1 MNKDKWTKG
10 EIEENTVYG
19 LFKKTVSSYPKQSAL
34 IDSSQTFTYEQLE
47 SIVCEIAAS
56 LPQQK
61 QRFGIILDHGYRQ
74 IASMLAVLKNASAY
88 VPAEPFLP
96 DRRIQYMF
104 SESKVR
110 YVLTQKKYR
119 KRIEKM
125 GFLPIL
131 IDELSFRLKIDDT
144 LLTTEN
150 YALPLDLAYIL
161 YTSGSTG
168 KPKGVM
174 VTNSNICHYIRAF
187 RHEFHPGLNDRMLQ
201 YSVCSFDI
209 FTEEVFTTLCSG
221 ACLVIAPESIKD
233 DIEELMKFVKKH
245 QITEIDSFPY
255 LFLKMN
261 DLPEIPDCIR
271 LLISG
276 GDVIRESY
284 IDKLVNDKDHPMIYN
299 TYGPSETTI
308 CASYFHIRPHTALSN
323 GTYPIGHSV
332 LDTQI
337 ELVNKDGQL
346 CQIGEPGEILIY
358 GDGVSAGYSGN
369 RPKESLAFFMDH
381 LNRKGY
387 RSGDLGY
394 WMEDGNLA
402 FIGRKDEQ
410 VMIDGRRVEPQE
422 VQNTIS
428 ELDYI
433 YQACVRAETDENN
446 LPYLIAYV
454 VFKDQID
461 KPLSK
466 LRKDCALSLPDYMI
480 PEFFIKMESP
490 PLNINGKIDQTALPV
505 VLKEGKSE

>member
-88 VPAEPFLP
+88 VPAEPFYLTAEFNICFLNQKS
-96 DRRIQYMF
+96 DMF
-104 SESKVR
+104 LRKKV
-110 YVLTQKKYR
+110 Q

-233 DIEELMKFVKKH
+233 DIEELMKFVK
-245 QITEIDSFPY
+245 S
-255 LFLKMN
+255 
-261 DLPEIPDCIR
+261 IR
-271 LLISG
+271 SPKSI
-276 GDVIRESY
+276 
-284 IDKLVNDKDHPMIYN
+284 
-299 TYGPSETTI
+299 
-308 CASYFHIRPHTALSN
+308 
-323 GTYPIGHSV
+323 HS
-332 LDTQI
+332 LT
-337 ELVNKDGQL
+337 
-346 CQIGEPGEILIY
+346 C
-358 GDGVSAGYSGN
+358 
-369 RPKESLAFFMDH
+369 F
-381 LNRKGY
+381 
-387 RSGDLGY
+387 
-394 WMEDGNLA
+394 
-402 FIGRKDEQ
+402 
-410 VMIDGRRVEPQE
+410 
-422 VQNTIS
+422 
-428 ELDYI
+428 
-433 YQACVRAETDENN
+433 
-446 LPYLIAYV
+446 
-454 VFKDQID
+454 
-461 KPLSK
+461 
-466 LRKDCALSLPDYMI
+466 
-480 PEFFIKMESP
+480 
-490 PLNINGKIDQTALPV
+490 
-505 VLKEGKSE
+505 